1 MARVRMK
8 QKLLGTG
15 KKCSANKYLQNAYD
29 DKSLL
34 DTTLTELSGMTRA
47 ASKLQ
52 KLRHDKGHIS

>member
-15 KKCSANKYLQNAYD
+15 KKCLANKYLQTAHD

-34 DTTLTELSGMTRA
+34 DTILTALSRMTRA

-52 KLRHDKGHIS
+52 KLQHDKGHIS